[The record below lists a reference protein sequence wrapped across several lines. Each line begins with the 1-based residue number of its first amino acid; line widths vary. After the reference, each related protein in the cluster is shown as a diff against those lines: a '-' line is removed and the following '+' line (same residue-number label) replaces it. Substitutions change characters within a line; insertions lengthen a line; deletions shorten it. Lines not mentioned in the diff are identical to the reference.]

1 MAEGHDKFVLKE
13 RQKLEARAKKLEKQ
27 EAEFA
32 AVREQNTAL
41 EAEVRAKGTRMG
53 ELQAEVHAAQAKVMS
68 SEERTRELEA
78 EGAATSAAAAA
89 VEEELANKAYDPS
102 RGPHKA
108 LTQAHTHGSH
118 TRL

>member
-1 MAEGHDKFVLKE
+1 VCSQAHLATCQAEL
-13 RQKLEARAKKLEKQ
+13 
-27 EAEFA
+27 A
-32 AVREQNTAL
+32 ASRELAGSVEAL